1 MDRKEADNYDEVNMD
16 MSDSDSDNEMFANKA
31 EYDAFKK
38 DFSSKT
44 SSGTSGVSGT
54 KPAVTTGEYGG
65 AVEDASSEYGGGC
78 DRISVVG
85 TKLSSA
91 GAGSQ
96 PEGPGETERSQAS
109 MVAGERKVER
119 RPMMYSDNKK
129 EKERSPPRHRQRSR
143 SRGRRSRS
151 RSEDDRR
158 RRSRSSSRDGKRRR
172 SRNRKRSRSPNRDRD
187 GGRHRDRGGWGGRD
201 RGRDRRREREEEGVK
216 NHEDQLRKAKELGV
230 EIPRYIKPGAVNPL
244 SYASQMQKRKQLWA
258 KPAAASAPAEE
269 KPVEAKAEV
278 IPAAGAGAKPGGSYN
293 NWESTNFGNDKVNEK
308 FRRLMGIKGDSKP
321 VPSSE
326 PSSEQTLH
334 TKIMHDLD
342 VNYEAARQ
350 QTHRNRGMGMGFSD
364 AAQYQTQPALVEQ
377 PPPPPPGTTRN
388 LPWQNRNLGGMNFVR
403 KQ

>member
-1 MDRKEADNYDEVNMD
+1 
-16 MSDSDSDNEMFANKA
+16 
-31 EYDAFKK
+31 
-38 DFSSKT
+38 
-44 SSGTSGVSGT
+44 
-54 KPAVTTGEYGG
+54 
-65 AVEDASSEYGGGC
+65 
-78 DRISVVG
+78 
-85 TKLSSA
+85 
-91 GAGSQ
+91 
-96 PEGPGETERSQAS
+96 
-109 MVAGERKVER
+109 
-119 RPMMYSDNKK
+119 
-129 EKERSPPRHRQRSR
+129 
-143 SRGRRSRS
+143 
-151 RSEDDRR
+151 
-158 RRSRSSSRDGKRRR
+158 
-172 SRNRKRSRSPNRDRD
+172 
-187 GGRHRDRGGWGGRD
+187 
-201 RGRDRRREREEEGVK
+201 
-216 NHEDQLRKAKELGV
+216 
-230 EIPRYIKPGAVNPL
+230 
-244 SYASQMQKRKQLWA
+244 MQKRKQLWA

-334 TKIMHDLD
+334 NKIMHDLD

-350 QTHRNRGMGMGFSD
+350 QTHRNRGMGMGFSE

>member
-1 MDRKEADNYDEVNMD
+1 MDRKAGDNYDEVNMD

-31 EYDAFKK
+31 EYEAFKQH
-38 DFSSKT
+38 FSSKT
-44 SSGTSGVSGT
+44 SSAT
-54 KPAVTTGEYGG
+54 KPAAPAEEYGG
-65 AVEDASSEYGGGC
+65 TVEAEPSSEYGGGC

-91 GAGSQ
+91 PAGSQ
-96 PEGPGETERSQAS
+96 PAAGGGEGSKTSLG
-109 MVAGERKVER
+109 AGERKVER
-119 RPMMYSDNKK
+119 RPVMYADSK
-129 EKERSPPRHRQRSR
+129 KERSPPRHRQRSR
-143 SRGRRSRS
+143 SRGKRSRS

-158 RRSRSSSRDGKRRR
+158 RRSRSRDGKRRR
-172 SRNRKRSRSPNRDRD
+172 SRDRKRSRSPNRERD
-187 GGRHRDRGGWGGRD
+187 GGRQRDRGGWGGGGGRD

-244 SYASQMQKRKQLWA
+244 SYAEQMQKRKQLWA
-258 KPAAASAPAEE
+258 KPAASAPAEE
-269 KPVEAKAEV
+269 KPVEAKSEV
-278 IPAAGAGAKPGGSYN
+278 SPTTSLPAAKSGGSYN

-321 VPSSE
+321 VSSSD
-326 PSSEQTLH
+326 SSSDQSSYN
-334 TKIMHDLD
+334 KIMNDLD
-342 VNYEAARQ
+342 RNYEAARQ

-364 AAQYQTQPALVEQ
+364 AAQYQPQSAVVEQ

-388 LPWQNRNLGGMNFVR
+388 PPWQNRNLAGMNFVR